1 MFVRPPAAHPRT
13 GLRSTPTN
21 TLPTSRPTDAAL
33 DAVPEQ
39 LARRAH
45 LLPLV
50 IDDGALHVASEA
62 EVESGSTVLDVV
74 RVAAGAQEVVVHLLS
89 DIDARIMRAYGT
101 RRLSLLVEAGT
112 DDAVA
117 VLDALLDDA
126 SGHGASDL
134 HLDAAPQ
141 GLWVRRRI
149 DGELHDVGMLDAQ
162 LRIPVLAR
170 IKVRAGLD
178 AAERRLPQDGR
189 FEHEVLGG
197 ALDVRVAT
205 LPTRH
210 GERATLRLLAR
221 DARAAEL
228 DLLGL
233 PPECVAAI
241 VRASDAGDGLLIVCG
256 PTGSG
261 KTTTLHA
268 MLARLTRSRRNI
280 VTLEDPIERI
290 VPGTSQTQ
298 IDPSIG
304 LTFAAGLRHLL
315 RHDPDVML
323 VGEIRDTETA
333 RLAVEAAHTGHL
345 VLASLHAVD
354 APSAFAR
361 LAELGVP
368 VPLVADTLRLVVAQR
383 LLAVPCA
390 RCDGAVEP
398 GGPPGRKEREV
409 CDICDG
415 RGTIGRSAVAETIE
429 LDDTLRMTLRA
440 DAGSDAMRA
449 VLTAACRPRLRDVA
463 LARAQAG
470 RARYEDATHRTPG
483 TVTRTGP
490 TATGG
495 PTGPRRYPRPN
506 SA

>member
-1 MFVRPPAAHPRT
+1 M
-13 GLRSTPTN
+13 
-21 TLPTSRPTDAAL
+21 
-33 DAVPEQ
+33 
-39 LARRAH
+39 
-45 LLPLV
+45 
-50 IDDGALHVASEA
+50 
-62 EVESGSTVLDVV
+62 LDVV

-101 RRLSLLVEAGT
+101 RRLTLLVEAGS

-126 SGHGASDL
+126 SGRGASDL
-134 HLDAAPQ
+134 HVDAAPQ

-149 DGELHDVGMLDAQ
+149 DGELHDVGMLDAR

-170 IKVRAGLD
+170 VKVRAGLD

-241 VRASDAGDGLLIVCG
+241 VRASDAGDGLIIVCG

-268 MLARLTRSRRNI
+268 VLARLTRSRRNI
-280 VTLEDPIERI
+280 VTLEDPIERV

-323 VGEIRDTETA
+323 VGEVRDTETA

-390 RCDGAVEP
+390 RCAGAVD
-398 GGPPGRKEREV
+398 PGRPREREERDEREV
-409 CDICDG
+409 CDVCDG

-483 TVTRTGP
+483 AVTWTGP

-495 PTGPRRYPRPN
+495 PSGPRRYPRSH